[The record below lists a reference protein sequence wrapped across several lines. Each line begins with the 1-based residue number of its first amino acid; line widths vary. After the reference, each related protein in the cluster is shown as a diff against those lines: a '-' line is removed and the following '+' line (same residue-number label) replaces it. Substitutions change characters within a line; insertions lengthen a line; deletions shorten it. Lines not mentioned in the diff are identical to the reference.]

1 MRNVQGPVE
10 TGSGVTIDDY
20 VILGV
25 FLVQVALLAWQ
36 LNAKKQLIVDDLTEI
51 LLEAVEDLDGRLA
64 EALQSVLN
72 NLGANPD
79 FQPPNP
85 FQALL
90 AQYLQMKMTESVPG
104 AQVVLPRDEK
114 GKFSTL
120 EDNKG
125 DQN

>member
-1 MRNVQGPVE
+1 M
-10 TGSGVTIDDY
+10 TIDDY
-20 VILGV
+20 VILCV